1 LSRTSLWNSMNY
13 LEQLQ
18 KNEIHPHLNKR
29 RPSIISFFNEERDE
43 DEVVNTKIRKSI
55 QLFTESKKIINDNYL
70 KQCKERFTVK
80 KVPEFQII
88 YEDNAESTKYL
99 DFKTDEENIKEMNQL
114 CINFSKKKQ
123 LTDLDDTE

>member
-1 LSRTSLWNSMNY
+1 MNY

-18 KNEIHPHLNKR
+18 NNAIHQHLNKR

-43 DEVVNTKIRKSI
+43 EDVDTTKNKKSFQI
-55 QLFTESKKIINDNYL
+55 FPESKKTINDKCL
-70 KQCKERFTVK
+70 KQCQQRFTVN

-88 YEDNAESTKYL
+88 YEDNAELTKNL
-99 DFKTDEENIKEMNQL
+99 ETKTDELNPDVENIEEMNQL
-114 CINFSKKKQ
+114 CINFSKKNL